1 LTDGAIVLFH
11 KIIVSRRNEMIAYT
25 TIGTA
30 DIEKA
35 KAFYLALLQDM
46 GVTVFMDIGRL
57 AALGSPTGGPMLAV
71 CTPYNGE
78 APSPGNGNMIAISPG
93 SRELV
98 DKLHAKA
105 LQLGGTDEGAPG
117 QRMDGFYGGYFR
129 DADGNKICFC
139 HFG

>member
-1 LTDGAIVLFH
+1 
-11 KIIVSRRNEMIAYT
+11 MIAYT

-46 GVTVFMDIGRL
+46 GVSVFIDTGRL
-57 AALGSPTGGPMLAV
+57 AALGAPTGGPMLAV
-71 CTPYNGE
+71 CTPFNGE
-78 APSPGNGNMIAISPG
+78 APGPGNGNMIAISPG
-93 SRELV
+93 SKELV

-105 LQLGGTDEGAPG
+105 LQLGGADEGAPG
-117 QRMDGFYGGYFR
+117 QRMDGFYGAYFR
-129 DADGNKICFC
+129 DHDGNKICFC